1 MSAPGSLVAHSQ
13 QVRKR
18 KGLKRAKKASKK
30 PSGESRGAPTLSPKD
45 VQDWLSSIGFPE
57 VGKAARR
64 KRVCGLALPHLG
76 HPGWEEL
83 GILSAVGRA
92 IVMGHAAELRAN
104 GSHKEQK
111 NKKAEDP
118 ASEPSKAS
126 NWNRLKQFVRK
137 TDILTPVDHK
147 RLWFEKMTRSG
158 KAPEE
163 IRESMSAQMD
173 SYNLLTLLLLATVI
187 PTATG
192 ICAEMRWDPEGWPL
206 SRTRFAYLVFSS
218 LFSFLLYCHF
228 GWSHIFSVMV
238 ADCSNP
244 NLKLFLESIGIS
256 YLTELGA
263 LFALNFFCFFAW
275 VIFTMIALI
284 SENAHWAV
292 WLMVSLGVC
301 LMTMLAVHYVS
312 IVMARSGFES
322 HLTCAPYYLR
332 LQVHSGLFSNE
343 PVQLDSGLPRKTLL
357 ERLSEKA
364 MQEIEPQSTQHLE
377 HSERPGKDSD
387 ASSDHVSEEED
398 SDEDD
403 ENETSDFHVNLQF
416 DV

>member
-1 MSAPGSLVAHSQ
+1 MSAAGKCPVALSQ
-13 QVRKR
+13 HVRKR
-18 KGLKRAKKASKK
+18 KGLKRAKRVPKK
-30 PSGESRGAPTLSPKD
+30 PSGESQEPLALSPKD
-45 VQDWLSSIGFPE
+45 VQDWLNSLGFPE

-64 KRVCGLALPHLG
+64 KRVCGVALPHLG

-83 GILSAVGRA
+83 GILSAVDRA
-92 IVMGHAAELRAN
+92 IVMGYASELR

-118 ASEPSKAS
+118 ASPSKAS

-147 RLWFEKMTRSG
+147 RIWFEKMTRSG

-163 IRESMSAQMD
+163 IRESLSAQMD

-187 PTATG
+187 PTAAG
-192 ICAEMRWDPEGWPL
+192 ICEEMRWDEDGWPL

-218 LFSFLLYCHF
+218 WFSFLLYCHF
-228 GWSHIFSVMV
+228 GFSHITSVMV

-256 YLTELGA
+256 FLTELGA
-263 LFALNFFCFFAW
+263 LFALNFFLFFAW

-301 LMTMLAVHYVS
+301 LMSVLAVHYVS
-312 IVMARSGFES
+312 IVMARSGCES
-322 HLTCAPYYLR
+322 HLTSSPYYLR

-343 PVQLDSGLPRKTLL
+343 PVPLDAGLPRKTLL

-364 MQEIEPQSTQHLE
+364 MQEIEPSTQHLE
-377 HSERPGKDSD
+377 HSERPKDSD
-387 ASSDHVSEEED
+387 ATSDAEED
-398 SDEDD
+398 SEEDET
-403 ENETSDFHVNLQF
+403 ENSGNSGVQF